1 MRRYLGFLQ
10 PGSSRAERLDLP
22 SLEQLYNTS
31 MHRTQMNNN
40 NKMNKSN
47 YFLVLDDSDNE
58 AGEEGSS
65 IVPLVTPTDN
75 AIDGTS
81 FVQSSDGSGESK
93 KRKKKKG
100 GKKKVVKSDDAH
112 KDGSKEISSS
122 QENIVHED
130 TEIQRSLDDDTSV
143 SLLDCSKEI
152 VEEVTILTATHM
164 QNSFMEKTTTT
175 GSSDDNTSNSDSD
188 SDMIVV
194 GGNDSLDDDDSAS
207 SSHSIDSNLVNC
219 GYMPSSMLSIN
230 GKHVTKEQWTQLTT
244 DTSNKEIA
252 FALRGEGESRYD
264 NAYYS
269 QQSLD
274 FISLDTAVELSSNV
288 SVMKELYRFQRM
300 ALVDKMNGNEE
311 FQSLEAIVQS
321 KMSDKE
327 SKGAALRTLISRY
340 ESMLSRQD
348 KPTEEATHRAS
359 ADCKSKASSKSK
371 SQSNTKPSPSS
382 TSLGA
387 TTSMTCRFLPEYQET
402 DVTVLSLSVE
412 YVVKSAKPKTKT
424 VKVTAEE
431 GVHSAIEAI
440 KHELKREG
448 IKPCDS
454 YCLRI
459 TGSDMQD
466 PMTNQDLLNL
476 IPSRN
481 QVSHHPLPRVRLDM
495 LPPTGTQ
502 ISQHKTASSS
512 MASSIQSENRIRQA
526 LEDFFHIS
534 AVSRFMHNMNFK
546 LQDQSLILC
555 MMYWAINMLDVFKPK
570 SSLAAGKEAKR
581 IASTKGKTPNNDD
594 FRQGLDCLMSLQRA
608 TRALSPRLPKQ
619 VVIDA
624 EYVALQ
630 LQEAIVEAAAGED
643 VICKITDQYP
653 DLITSTSYDLS
664 KAHSKTLYPEQTQ
677 VMDIIHEK
685 LNSQESCL
693 IGYKVPPSGGKT
705 MLSVAI
711 AAMISKYH
719 RTRSGN
725 PKRLLYICY
734 NNLVRMSVANAL
746 EMCQMPFWLASTKKA
761 VGLKAPK
768 STVVTSYSCRSRGKK
783 SKVDSWKFA
792 SMAEKWREAEKATV
806 HFNPIVVSDIMSANI
821 LLDMFPDDF
830 VVYFDEPTAGAENGI
845 IDNEIQKINAQICM
859 KLPQI
864 SVLLSATLPD
874 ITTEM
879 PSLRERFGDSIVM
892 VNSQRLPTSCAAIA
906 PDGSQIL
913 PHEMATEWTEF
924 KDIVRSIEN
933 DVLMQ
938 RFYTPCL
945 VREMSICVN
954 DAVSN
959 LVETSLQVPDDLNF
973 SVQFQ
978 NLGALSHSDI
988 RSYAQRLLLWIISIE
1003 NETIG
1008 MIIFERLLKMYHDRT
1023 AVDSLKPVQSRT
1035 FIRDHVA
1042 DEIGQALA
1050 VTITS
1055 ADTVQG
1061 RKDTRLKGDGD
1072 DGDSETE
1079 SIETLSQLMTAATS
1093 DYEMP
1098 HLHTLRK
1105 QFEAKRLAF
1114 AKTKE
1119 AMLKN
1124 GKKDQVQEGGGCY
1137 TQNGGFIE
1145 EPEFVWPLR
1154 IASSHVSL
1162 SEVEEKEL
1170 DEYTASSLLSGV
1182 GMYDP
1187 VNGRDLEQTV
1197 VMREASKGNLACLF
1211 ASPDIVYGTNL
1222 SLTTVFIGKG
1232 YGNIA
1237 TRNSLYQLIGRAGRT
1252 GRAHKAKVIFQDMT
1266 TMRKAILPS
1275 SLLGTTTPHRNHSSC
1290 QQVNFEA
1297 RVIEWHL
1304 QRQAARANMSK

>member
-1 MRRYLGFLQ
+1 
-10 PGSSRAERLDLP
+10 
-22 SLEQLYNTS
+22 
-31 MHRTQMNNN
+31 MNNN
-40 NKMNKSN
+40 SKSNPSFSSSSSSKRATISETNNNKVNKTN
-47 YFLVLDDSDNE
+47 YFLLLDDSDNE
-58 AGEEGSS
+58 AGEEVSS
-65 IVPLVTPTDN
+65 IVPLVIPTDN

-81 FVQSSDGSGESK
+81 FGQSSDGPGESDK
-93 KRKKKKG
+93 RRKDKRKKNKG
-100 GKKKVVKSDDAH
+100 GKKKVVERDDAH
-112 KDGSKEISSS
+112 KDGSKEISLS
-122 QENIVHED
+122 QEHIVNQDTD
-130 TEIQRSLDDDTSV
+130 TERLE

-152 VEEVTILTATHM
+152 EEVTMLTATHM
-164 QNSFMEKTTTT
+164 QTSFMEKTTISS
-175 GSSDDNTSNSDSD
+175 SSDDNSSNSDSD
-188 SDMIVV
+188 SDIV
-194 GGNDSLDDDDSAS
+194 GGNDSLDDDESAS
-207 SSHSIDSNLVNC
+207 SSDSIDSNLVNC

-230 GKHVTKEQWTQLTT
+230 GKHVTKEQWMQLTT

-252 FALRGEGESRYD
+252 FSLRGEGESRYD

-269 QQSLD
+269 QQPLD
-274 FISLDTAVELSSNV
+274 FIPLETDVELSSNM

-300 ALVDKMNGNEE
+300 ALVDKINGNEE
-311 FQSLEAIVQS
+311 FQSLEAILQS
-321 KMSDKE
+321 KASDKE
-327 SKGAALRTLISRY
+327 SKGTALRKLISRY
-340 ESMLSRQD
+340 ECMLSRQD
-348 KPTEEATHRAS
+348 KPTEATHRAS
-359 ADCKSKASSKSK
+359 AECKSKAASKSK
-371 SQSNTKPSPSS
+371 SQSNTKPPPPS

-387 TTSMTCRFLPEYQET
+387 MTSMTCRFLPEYQET
-402 DVTVLSLSVE
+402 EVTVLSLSVE

-448 IKPCDS
+448 IKPCDN
-454 YCLRI
+454 YCLKI
-459 TGSDMQD
+459 AGSDMQD
-466 PMTNQDLLNL
+466 AMTSKDLLNL
-476 IPSRN
+476 IPSGN

-502 ISQHKTASSS
+502 ISQQKTASSS

-526 LEDFFHIS
+526 LEDFLHIS
-534 AVSRFMHNMNFK
+534 AVSRFIHNMNFK

-555 MMYWAINMLDVFKPK
+555 MIYWAINMLDVFKPR
-570 SSLAAGKEAKR
+570 SSLASGKEAKR
-581 IASTKGKTPNNDD
+581 IASTKGKTANNDD

-608 TRALSPRLPKQ
+608 TIALSARLPKQ

-630 LQEAIVEAAAGED
+630 LQQAIVEAAAGED
-643 VICKITDQYP
+643 VISKITDQYP

-664 KAHSKTLYPEQTQ
+664 KAHSKRLYPEQTQ

-746 EMCQMPFWLASTKKA
+746 EMCQMPFWIASTKKA

-768 STVVTSYSCRSRGKK
+768 STVVTSYSCRSRGKR

-913 PHEMATEWTEF
+913 PHEMATDWTEF

-945 VREMSICVN
+945 VREMSMCVN

-973 SVQFQ
+973 SVQFR

-1008 MIIFERLLKMYHDRT
+1008 MVIFERLLKMYHDRT
-1023 AVDSLKPVQSRT
+1023 AVDSLKPVESRT

-1055 ADTVQG
+1055 ADTIQAQN
-1061 RKDTRLKGDGD
+1061 DTRLKGDGADGD
-1072 DGDSETE
+1072 DGDDGDTE
-1079 SIETLSQLMTAATS
+1079 SIESLSQLMSAATS

-1105 QFEAKRLAF
+1105 QFEAKKLAF
-1114 AKTKE
+1114 DKTKE

-1170 DEYTASSLLSGV
+1170 DEYTASSLLSGI

-1275 SLLGTTTPHRNHSSC
+1275 SLLGTTKQPHRNHNNSQC
-1290 QQVNFEA
+1290 GVILHQQVNFEA

-1304 QRQAARANMSK
+1304 QRQAARANMSA